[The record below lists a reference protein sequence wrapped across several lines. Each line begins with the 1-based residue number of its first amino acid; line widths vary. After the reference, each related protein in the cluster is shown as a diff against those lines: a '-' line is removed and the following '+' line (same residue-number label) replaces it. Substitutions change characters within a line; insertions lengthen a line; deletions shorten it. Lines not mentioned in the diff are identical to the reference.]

1 MDFNN
6 GHLAQDP
13 NRGRAANL
21 AGWGALMAHVS
32 DLIETDID
40 AYLERHQKK
49 SLLRFITCG
58 SVDDGKST
66 LIGRLLY
73 DSKMIFEDQ
82 LAQLEADSKSVGTQ
96 GGAIDFAL
104 LVDGLAAE
112 REQGITI
119 DVAYRFF
126 STDKRKFIVA
136 DTPGHEQYTR
146 NMVTGAS
153 TADLAVILIDARKG
167 VLTQTRRH
175 SFLVSLMGIGH
186 VVLAVNKM
194 DLVAY
199 DQVRFDGIV
208 SDYRGFAA
216 DVGIKSVLAIPISGL
231 AGDNIASLSPATPW
245 YKGPSLMQHLE
256 TVALDEDRLQRG
268 PFRMPVQWVNRP
280 NLDFRGFAGM
290 IASGSVKTGDAI
302 RVLPS
307 GKVSTVARIVTQD
320 GDLSRAVAGQSVTL
334 TLATEIDCSRG
345 DVISIADKPPE
356 VADQFETDLVWMS
369 EEPLLPGRPYW
380 LKIGTKLVSA
390 TVTEIKHKVN
400 VNTLEQA
407 AAKQLEL
414 NEIGVV
420 NLSLDQSIAF
430 EPYAANPDLGGFIL
444 IDRISNATL
453 GCGMIRFALRRAHNI
468 HWQALEVHKQ
478 SRAALLGQSPKVL
491 WFTGLSGAGKSTIAN
506 LVERRLHALGRA
518 TYILDGD
525 NVRHGLNRDL
535 GFTDADRVENIRRV
549 AEVAKLMVDAGLIVL
564 VSFISPFRAERRL
577 ARAMLAEGEF
587 VEVFVDTPLAE
598 AERRDVKGLYKKA
611 RAGDLKNFT
620 GVDSPYEPPERPE
633 IRIDTTKV
641 TPEAAAA
648 ALVDRLMSAASVVD
662 YEI

>member
-1 MDFNN
+1 
-6 GHLAQDP
+6 
-13 NRGRAANL
+13 
-21 AGWGALMAHVS
+21 MAHVS

-40 AYLERHQKK
+40 AYLERHQNK

-175 SFLVSLMGIGH
+175 SILVSLMGIRH

-194 DLVAY
+194 DLIGY
-199 DQVRFDGIV
+199 DQARFAEIV
-208 SDYRGFAA
+208 AAYRAFAT

-231 AGDNIASLSPATPW
+231 AGDNIASVSAATPW
-245 YKGPSLMQHLE
+245 YLGPSLMDHLE
-256 TVALDEDRLQRG
+256 TVELDEDRLQRG

-280 NLDFRGFAGM
+280 NLDFRGFAGF
-290 IASGSVKTGDAI
+290 IASGSIKPGDPV

-307 GKVSTVARIVTQD
+307 GKISTIARIVTQD
-320 GDLSRAVAGQSVTL
+320 GDLPRAVAGQSVTL
-334 TLATEIDCSRG
+334 TLTDEVDCSRG
-345 DVISIADKPPE
+345 DVISIADEPPE
-356 VADQFETDLVWMS
+356 VADQFESNLVWMS

-400 VNTLEQA
+400 VNTLEEA
-407 AAKQLEL
+407 AAKQLDL

-420 NLSLDQSIAF
+420 NISLDQSIAF

-444 IDRISNATL
+444 IDRLTNATL

-468 HWQALEVHKQ
+468 HWQALEVDK
-478 SRAALLGQSPKVL
+478 SRRGALLGQTPRVL

-518 TYILDGD
+518 TYVLDGD

-535 GFTDADRVENIRRV
+535 GFTDTDRVENIRRV
-549 AEVAKLMVDAGLIVL
+549 AEVAKLMADAGLIVL

-577 ARAMLAEGEF
+577 AREMMEEGEF

-598 AERRDVKGLYKKA
+598 AEKRDVKGLYKKA
-611 RAGDLKNFT
+611 RSGELMNFT
-620 GVDSPYEPPERPE
+620 GISSPYEAPEHPE
-633 IRIDTTKV
+633 VRIDTTRI
-641 TPEAAAA
+641 TPQAAAE
-648 ALVDRLMSAASVVD
+648 ALVDQLMSVARVID